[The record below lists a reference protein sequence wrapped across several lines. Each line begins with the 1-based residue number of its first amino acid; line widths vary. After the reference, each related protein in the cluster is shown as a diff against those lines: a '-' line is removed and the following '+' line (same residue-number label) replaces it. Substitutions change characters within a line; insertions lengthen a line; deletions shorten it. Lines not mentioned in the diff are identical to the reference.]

1 VNDAPKL
8 SMRSERQW
16 RHKMIDYE
24 VNGKVTPQEVIELY
38 GAAGLPRPIDDA
50 DRIQRMLAGSNLIV
64 TAREN
69 GRLVGIARSITDGA
83 WSTYLADLA
92 VDPQAQK
99 TGIGKRL
106 VELTKEA
113 VGDQS
118 MVLLLSVPTAME
130 YYPRIGMERLDNAFI
145 ISREK

>member
-1 VNDAPKL
+1 MP
-8 SMRSERQW
+8 
-16 RHKMIDYE
+16 IDYK
-24 VNGKVTPQEVIELY
+24 VHDQVTPNEVIELY
-38 GAAGLPRPIDDA
+38 RESGLPRPTDDA
-50 DRIQRMLAGSNLIV
+50 DRIARMYAGSNLIV

-69 GRLVGIARSITDGA
+69 GKLVGIARSITDGA

-92 VDPQAQK
+92 VSPNAQK

-113 VGDQS
+113 VGDES
-118 MVLLLSVPTAME
+118 MLLLLSVPTAME

-145 ISREK
+145 IWRER

>member
-1 VNDAPKL
+1 MA
-8 SMRSERQW
+8 
-16 RHKMIDYE
+16 IDYKI
-24 VNGKVTPQEVIELY
+24 NGEARADEVIELY
-38 GAAGLPRPIDDA
+38 LNAGLKRPTEIE
-50 DRIQRMLAGSNLIV
+50 RMERMLTGSNLII

-69 GRLVGIARSITDGA
+69 GKLVGIARSITDGA

-92 VDPQAQK
+92 VDPNAQK

-113 VGDQS
+113 VGDES

-130 YYPRIGMERLDNAFI
+130 YYPKIGMEQLDNAFI
-145 ISREK
+145 IWRRD

>member
-1 VNDAPKL
+1 MA
-8 SMRSERQW
+8 
-16 RHKMIDYE
+16 IDYKI
-24 VNGKVTPQEVIELY
+24 NGEATADEVIELY
-38 GAAGLPRPIDDA
+38 VNAGLKRPTET
-50 DRIQRMLAGSNLIV
+50 DRMARMLAGSNLIV

-69 GRLVGIARSITDGA
+69 GKLVGIARSITDGA

-92 VDPQAQK
+92 VDPHAQK

-113 VGDQS
+113 VGDES

-130 YYPRIGMERLDNAFI
+130 YYPKIGMERLDNAFI
-145 ISREK
+145 IWRAI